1 MAART
6 SVTRLGT
13 GARRPLAGAALLLTA
28 AGALAGCTTN
38 RQVDFAPSTSHPT
51 VTVTVTVTAD
61 PSAGTLTL
69 PTSLSTSVPP
79 TLPGPTGPTT
89 APTTAVAPGSF
100 NRALADQHYRSLVTD
115 ISVLDGQ
122 FAAGTSPSLRLDVL
136 ATQYATLFTLGVPP
150 GLDGP
155 SYLSRL
161 RTLEM
166 FATAAAQES
175 LTDVTIA
182 AQRYQ
187 VVRRETGLLLGQVNA
202 VLGTN
207 YVLPTSTP
215 SPTSTLTAP
224 PR

>member
-1 MAART
+1 MVHVT
-6 SVTRLGT
+6 SRRLM
-13 GARRPLAGAALLLTA
+13 RGAALVAALASLTA
-28 AGALAGCTTN
+28 CTTN
-38 RQVDFAPSTSHPT
+38 RQVEFAPSTSRAPT

-61 PSAGTLTL
+61 PNTSPLSLPSSLTTL
-69 PTSLSTSVPP
+69 PPSLPP
-79 TLPGPTGPTT
+79 TLPGPTP
-89 APTTAVAPGSF
+89 APTTGATTGVF
-100 NRALADQHYRSLVTD
+100 NRALADQHFKSLVTD

-122 FAAGTSPSLRLDVL
+122 FSSRTSPSLRLDIV
-136 ATQYATLFTLGVPP
+136 AKQYGTLFTLGVPP

-166 FATAAAQES
+166 FAAAAAQES
-175 LTDVTIA
+175 LTDLTRA

-207 YVLPTSTP
+207 YVLPTATP

>member
-1 MAART
+1 MVHVA
-6 SVTRLGT
+6 S
-13 GARRPLAGAALLLTA
+13 RRRVGGVALVATLASLTA
-28 AGALAGCTTN
+28 CTTN
-38 RQVDFAPSTSHPT
+38 RQVDFAPSTSPAPT

-61 PSAGTLTL
+61 PSSLSLPSSLTTL
-69 PTSLSTSVPP
+69 PTSLPSSLPSS
-79 TLPGPTGPTT
+79 LPGPTS
-89 APTTAVAPGSF
+89 APTTGSTPGVL
-100 NRALADQHYRSLVTD
+100 NRALADQHYTSLITD

-122 FAAGTSPSLRLDVL
+122 FASNTSPSLRLDIL
-136 ATQYATLFTLGVPP
+136 AKQYGTLFTLGVPP

-166 FATAAAQES
+166 FAAAAAQES
-175 LTDVTIA
+175 LTDLTRA

-202 VLGTN
+202 VLGTTFA
-207 YVLPTSTP
+207 LPTATP
-215 SPTSTLTAP
+215 SPTSTLTTP

>member
-1 MAART
+1 MVHAPNRGLA
-6 SVTRLGT
+6 
-13 GARRPLAGAALLLTA
+13 AGAALLAAIATLTA
-28 AGALAGCTTN
+28 CTTN
-38 RQVDFAPSTSHPT
+38 RQVEFAPSTSGPPT
-51 VTVTVTVTAD
+51 VTVTVTATAD
-61 PSAGTLTL
+61 PDSSSFTL
-69 PTSLSTSVPP
+69 PTTLSPTVSTSLP
-79 TLPGPTGPTT
+79 TTIPGPSALPPSSPAT
-89 APTTAVAPGSF
+89 PGAF
-100 NRALADQHYRSLVTD
+100 NRVLADQHYASLVAD

-122 FAAGTSPSLRLDVL
+122 FASGASPALRLDVL
-136 ATQYATLFTLGVPP
+136 AKQYGTLFTLGVPP

-175 LTDVTIA
+175 LTDPTRA

-202 VLGTN
+202 VLGTT
-207 YVLPTSTP
+207 YALPTGTP
-215 SPTSTLTAP
+215 SPTSSVTGP

>member
-6 SVTRLGT
+6 SETRLGT
-13 GARRPLAGAALLLTA
+13 GARRPLAGATLLLTA
-28 AGALAGCTTN
+28 AGALTGCTTN
-38 RQVDFAPSTSHPT
+38 RQVEFAPSTSLPT

-61 PSAGTLTL
+61 PSAGSLTL
-69 PTSLSTSVPP
+69 PTSLSTSLPP
-79 TLPGPTGPTT
+79 TLPGPTVPTT
-89 APTTAVAPGSF
+89 ATTAVAPGPF
-100 NRALADQHYRSLVTD
+100 NRVLADQHYRSLVTD
-115 ISVLDGQ
+115 LSVLDGQ
-122 FAAGTSPSLRLDVL
+122 FAAGASPSLRLDVL

-166 FATAAAQES
+166 FATAAARES
-175 LTDVTIA
+175 MTDVTIA

-202 VLGTN
+202 VLGTT
-207 YVLPTSTP
+207 YLLPTSTP

>member
-1 MAART
+1 MEAPNR
-6 SVTRLGT
+6 G
-13 GARRPLAGAALLLTA
+13 LAGAV
-28 AGALAGCTTN
+28 ALAAAVTAVAALSACTTN
-38 RQVDFAPSTSHPT
+38 RQVEFAPSTSRPPT

-61 PSAGTLTL
+61 PNASSFTLPTTLTTLSPTLSPSLPTTIPGPTALPPTSAGT
-69 PTSLSTSVPP
+69 
-79 TLPGPTGPTT
+79 PGP
-89 APTTAVAPGSF
+89 F
-100 NRALADQHYRSLVTD
+100 NRALADQHYASLLTD
-115 ISVLDGQ
+115 IAVLDSQ
-122 FAAGTSPSLRLDVL
+122 FAAGASPSLRLDVL
-136 ATQYATLFTLGVPP
+136 AKQYGTLFTLGVPP

-166 FATAAAQES
+166 FAAAAAQES
-175 LTDVTIA
+175 LTDPTRA

-207 YVLPTSTP
+207 YALTAGTP
-215 SPTSTLTAP
+215 SPTSSFTAP

>member
-1 MAART
+1 MEAPNR
-6 SVTRLGT
+6 G
-13 GARRPLAGAALLLTA
+13 LAGAVALVTA
-28 AGALAGCTTN
+28 VAAVAALSACTAN
-38 RQVDFAPSTSHPT
+38 RQVEFAPSTSHPPT

-61 PSAGTLTL
+61 PNAGSFTL
-69 PTSLSTSVPP
+69 PTTLSTFSPSLPTTIPVPTALPP
-79 TLPGPTGPTT
+79 TSPATPG
-89 APTTAVAPGSF
+89 AF
-100 NRALADQHYRSLVTD
+100 NRALADQHYASLLTD
-115 ISVLDGQ
+115 IAVLDTQ
-122 FAAGTSPSLRLDVL
+122 FASGASPSLRLDVL
-136 ATQYATLFTLGVPP
+136 AKQYGTLFTLGVPP

-166 FATAAAQES
+166 FAAAAAQES
-175 LTDVTIA
+175 LTDPTRA

-207 YVLPTSTP
+207 YALTAGTP
-215 SPTSTLTAP
+215 SPTSSFTAP